1 MLCII
6 SRQMLRWFFQEDPV
20 MRMAMTKPLFAWEC
34 LEDSPSLGTVREVL
48 GAIPDE
54 RLLAALGAYR
64 WKGRDDYP
72 VPVLWAVVVLTAVL
86 RHVTTEATLG
96 ELKRNPSLRALIGI
110 ETEEKV
116 PKKWNVSRFMK
127 VLGRQEH
134 VELLREVFDEMIR
147 RLGTAVADLGRQTA
161 GDATHLRARREEN
174 EADEGLPRA
183 DGGRKEYTDERGQ
196 VTRVLEWFGYKLH
209 LLIDSRHE
217 VALAYQITSPKVADV
232 ERLPGLVEEAEN
244 NLPKDRM
251 NTLAYDK
258 AADAEEVHRFLK
270 GKRIAPVIENRS
282 LWKEEFERMLPDH
295 DGTSHVVYDEAGTV
309 YCYDTVSKVPRRRA
323 MSYIGH
329 EAKRGTLKYRCPAR
343 HEDFPCASEKMC
355 NAGKAYGKTVRVKR
369 QIDLRRF
376 PPIPRATKTFER
388 LYKGRSAVE
397 RVNARLKIFW
407 GSDDGNITGARRF
420 HALVGTVLIVHA
432 AFATCLAMTPRYE
445 GTLGK
450 LHLSHL
456 AKALREKVTVA

>member
-1 MLCII
+1 MLG
-6 SRQMLRWFFQEDPV
+6 WFFEEDPV
-20 MRMAMTKPLFAWEC
+20 MRIAMTQSLFAWEC
-34 LEDSPSLGTVREVL
+34 LEDSPSLATVREVL

-54 RLLAALGAYR
+54 RLLAALRTYR
-64 WKGRDDYP
+64 WKGRDEYP
-72 VPVLWAVVVLTAVL
+72 VHVVWAVVLLKGIL

-96 ELKRNPSLRALIGI
+96 ELKRNRQLRELIGI
-110 ETEEKV
+110 EKERKV
-116 PKKWNVSRFMK
+116 PKKWNVSRFLK

-134 VELLREVFDEMIR
+134 VGLLREVFDEMIR
-147 RLGTAVADLGRQTA
+147 RLGSSVPDLGRRTA
-161 GDATHLRARREEN
+161 GDATHLRARREDE
-174 EADEGLPRA
+174 EADAGLPRA
-183 DGGRKEYTDERGQ
+183 EGGRKEYTDEKGQ
-196 VTRVLEWFGYKLH
+196 VTHVLEWFGYKLH
-209 LLIDSRHE
+209 LLTDTRHE
-217 VALAYQITSPKVADV
+217 VALAYQITSPKVGDV
-232 ERLPGLVEEAEN
+232 ERLPALVEEAEN

-295 DGTSHVVYDEAGTV
+295 NGTSNVVYDEAGTV
-309 YCYDTVSKVPRRRA
+309 HCYDTVSKVPRRRP

-343 HEDFPCASEKMC
+343 HEGFSCPSDKVC

-432 AFATCLAMTPRYE
+432 AFATCLAMASRYE

-456 AKALREKVTVA
+456 AKALREKVGVA